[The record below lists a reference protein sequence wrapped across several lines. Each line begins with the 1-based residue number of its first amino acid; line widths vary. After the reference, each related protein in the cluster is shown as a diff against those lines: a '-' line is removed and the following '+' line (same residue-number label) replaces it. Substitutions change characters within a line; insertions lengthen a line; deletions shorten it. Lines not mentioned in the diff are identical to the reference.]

1 MDEAQAKYISELEQ
15 SNLELQSELNNL
27 TEAAIPYSE
36 QIRQL
41 QADNERLLSVV
52 QKAYRK
58 HHMNDTSIGW
68 DELAD
73 DLAVTLCELM
83 GDNQYQKWVKRM
95 AALKGGE

>member
-1 MDEAQAKYISELEQ
+1 MSRD
-15 SNLELQSELNNL
+15 
-27 TEAAIPYSE
+27 YSKE
-36 QIRQL
+36 IQEYMNKVIKL

-73 DLAVTLCELM
+73 DLSDTLCELM
-83 GDNQYQKWVKRM
+83 GDNQYQKWHHVFPSHVNVIS
-95 AALKGGE
+95 A